1 MKLISLIIL
10 LLFYF
15 SSFSQVKKQALNDD
29 LKLSLDIEYKQL
41 YQVSF
46 TPITPLLDHEVGDY
60 RPSDTND
67 YYSPFQ
73 HNALYFSVGTHLT
86 YKDKYSLYFR
96 SYFEQSNW
104 SFGNHNSWIG
114 RVFPVFLLS
123 MSDSIFLKKGSGL
136 WTFDMGD
143 LYNSNE
149 SSFGLRA
156 YNIDI
161 QGVNA
166 SLHFQDYYTSVL
178 YVADMAQSIGL
189 RMDEYLR
196 VKLGRRLKMSKDRKW
211 QYVDYSITSD
221 FSRNVINRVV
231 ANNFKY
237 IVSLGFDIDMRIREE
252 INVSVI
258 GDYMIN
264 PVQISSN
271 EISNSALLVKA
282 SYTKSYSKSS
292 LEIQPSFRFYGINY
306 RALNYENSYF
316 DYKYRYRYERNP
328 YSDGSFYYPYKN
340 YFRPVSQYALYSEYQ
355 NVMDVYSLEL
365 FSEWDW
371 NMSGKLHSLINIE
384 LLSIFRDSQ
393 LYGKNYTYFFYKYY
407 LYFELF
413 KSFKLGLYVSNKQM
427 NRDVQYQTFYQ
438 MKYPFFGFHFT
449 YDGAFDI
456 KAVKKH

>member
-1 MKLISLIIL
+1 MG
-10 LLFYF
+10 LFY
-15 SSFSQVKKQALNDD
+15 SQMIVAQSKDLDFNLNY
-29 LKLSLDIEYKQL
+29 EYKQL
-41 YQVSF
+41 YQVSL

-60 RPSDTND
+60 RPYDTND

-73 HNALYFSVGTHLT
+73 HNALYFSIGMHLT
-86 YKDKYSLYFR
+86 YKDKYSLSFR
-96 SYFEQSNW
+96 SYWDQSNW

-123 MSDSIFLKKGSGL
+123 MSDSIFLKKGSVF

-166 SLHFQDYYTSVL
+166 SLHFQDYYTSIL
-178 YVADMAQSIGL
+178 YVADMVQSIGL

-196 VKLGRRLKMSKDRKW
+196 VKLGRRFKMSDNRKW

-221 FSRNVINRVV
+221 FSRNLVNRDVES
-231 ANNFKY
+231 NYKY
-237 IVSLGFDIDMRIREE
+237 LVSLGFDVELRIRDE
-252 INVSVI
+252 ISVSVI
-258 GDYMIN
+258 GDYLIN
-264 PVQISSN
+264 PMRISLN
-271 EISNSALLVKA
+271 EVSNSALLVKA
-282 SYTKSYSKSS
+282 NYAKRYKKSI
-292 LEIQPSFRFYGINY
+292 LQIQPAFRFYGINY

-316 DYKYRYRYERNP
+316 GYNYRYRNEKNP
-328 YSDGSFYYPYKN
+328 YLDGAFYYPYKN

-355 NVMDVYSLEL
+355 NVMDISSLEL
-365 FSEWDW
+365 FTEWDW
-371 NMSGKLHSLINIE
+371 NVSGKLHSLINFE

-393 LYGKNYTYFFYKYY
+393 QYGKNYTYLFYKYY

-413 KSFKLGLYVSNKQM
+413 KSFKLGVYVSNKQM
-427 NRDVQYQTFYQ
+427 NRDVHYQTFYQ

-456 KAVKKH
+456 KTSKHH